1 MTSVIA
7 MGRAELVNDSS
18 IIYEKV
24 RTLALKYY
32 PTEEEVNEEMEKAIS
47 RVQLVA
53 LSIEHLTGKLVNE
66 K

>member
-1 MTSVIA
+1 MTV
-7 MGRAELVNDSS
+7 S

-32 PTEEEVNEEMEKAIS
+32 PTEEEVNEEMEKAVS
-47 RVQLVA
+47 RVQLIA